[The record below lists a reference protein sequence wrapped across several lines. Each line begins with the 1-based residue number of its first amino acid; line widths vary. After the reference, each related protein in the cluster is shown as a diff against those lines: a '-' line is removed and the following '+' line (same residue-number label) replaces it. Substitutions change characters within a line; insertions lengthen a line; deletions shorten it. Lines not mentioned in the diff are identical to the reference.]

1 MSALSD
7 RFTAA
12 PDKLRALKHG
22 DNPGL
27 LNVWVG
33 LIFNTPKPLDEERL
47 DALRGLARHP
57 YLPRETGLSLAQLPT
72 HALFDV
78 EALETAKALGF
89 DLAKIDPGSAGSLR
103 RAALVGNATAQT
115 HVLLDLAGV
124 PEVTL
129 PDLSKSVRRMLDG
142 LCVHSFR
149 YLLEH
154 RAPLMEQAFGVH
166 SQALTMAV
174 NAWVNAFFK
183 GEGLA
188 RMNAILHTLSSA
200 GAVWDRAFSEVLNKC
215 QSPANQ
221 AWVVPFKQELANW
234 KAAYLNKAW
243 VLAEQEEQSKP
254 RSHPRL

>member
-7 RFTAA
+7 RFTAS
-12 PDKLRALKHG
+12 PDKLRALRHG

-47 DALRGLARHP
+47 DALRGLAHHP

-72 HALFDV
+72 HALLDV
-78 EALETAKALGF
+78 EALETARALGF
-89 DLAKIDPGSAGSLR
+89 DLARIDPGSAGSLR

-166 SQALTMAV
+166 SPALTMAV
-174 NAWVNAFFK
+174 RAWVNAFSQD
-183 GEGLA
+183 EGLA

-200 GAVWDRAFSEVLNKC
+200 GAVWDRAFSEVLNDPR
-215 QSPANQ
+215 SPAGQ

-234 KAAYLNKAW
+234 KAVYLNKAW
-243 VLAEQEEQSKP
+243 VLADQEEQSKP
-254 RSHPRL
+254 RSRPRL

>member
-12 PDKLRALKHG
+12 PDKLRALRHG

-33 LIFNTPKPLDEERL
+33 LIFDTPKLLDEERL

-57 YLPRETGLSLAQLPT
+57 YLPKTGLKLAQLPT

-78 EALETAKALGF
+78 EALETARALGV
-89 DLAKIDPGSAGSLR
+89 DLANIDPGAAGSLR
-103 RAALVGNATAQT
+103 RAALVGNAPAQT

-124 PEVTL
+124 PDVSL
-129 PDLSKSVRRMLDG
+129 PDLSKSLRRMLDG

-154 RAPLMEQAFGVH
+154 RAPLMEQAFSVH
-166 SQALTMAV
+166 SPALTLAV
-174 NAWVNAFFK
+174 QAWVNAFSK
-183 GEGLA
+183 DEGLA
-188 RMNAILHTLSSA
+188 RMNAILHTMSSA
-200 GAVWDRAFSEVLNKC
+200 GAVWDRAFSEVLNRST
-215 QSPANQ
+215 SPARQ
-221 AWVVPFKQELANW
+221 AWVVPFRQELANW

-243 VLAEQEEQSKP
+243 ALAEQEEQSKP
-254 RSHPRL
+254 RSRPRL